1 MKKIKDFIYD
11 YNDVLVALLIVA
23 AAGIIIFWRVNAVMD
38 YASYVANEPV
48 KNIDVNFEGIDLKPV
63 DTEDQ
68 KDAEVEPERPDDP
81 APVDPTPV
89 DPTPVDPTPTDPTP
103 VDPTPIT
110 PETPTVKTYKL
121 VVSKESG
128 IKNFTTVGKKLQE
141 KGIIDDYLKLVDKAM
156 QRGVEKN
163 LQQGEF
169 NLNSDMTIDQIID
182 ILIGKK

>member
-103 VDPTPIT
+103 VDPTP
-110 PETPTVKTYKL
+110 ETPTVKSYKL
-121 VVSKESG
+121 EVSKAAG
-128 IKNFTTVGKKLQE
+128 TTSWTSVGKKLQE
-141 KGIIDDYLKLVDKAM
+141 NGIIEDYKTFVARVTVRKDDGKLKPGTFDVSS
-156 QRGVEKN
+156 E
-163 LQQGEF
+163 
-169 NLNSDMTIDQIID
+169 MTVDQIID